1 MNYHTN
7 GKIFYKNNKDLC
19 RVPKKCVNKGE
30 KMKEK
35 KKGTLISFLN
45 AFKLSTC
52 MYICKLP
59 HT

>member
-1 MNYHTN
+1 MNYHAS

-35 KKGTLISFLN
+35 KKV
-45 AFKLSTC
+45 
-52 MYICKLP
+52 
-59 HT
+59 H